1 LGIAAATHLPEYPRM
16 GSLAVLAGQGDAN
29 ICFVDVAS
37 NVEHALL
44 LVSEAAAAMPVVAL
58 STRKDAD
65 LILRCLHRGAGE
77 FLAEPTAQHL
87 RVALDR
93 LGRLRGPVAAPKPST
108 VYAVVP
114 GKPGCGAS
122 TLAVHL
128 AIEFKRAGASR
139 VLLVDTDVLGGTL
152 AFLLKMKPDFHLG
165 DAVRD
170 RQRMDGDLWARLTVP
185 CHGVDVLLAPE
196 NPAAAVE
203 IDRAAAADLVKFW
216 QAQYEAVVLDTAGA
230 QPGAVEF
237 VRLADQILLVATNEL
252 VALHATVG
260 GISGE
265 ERHRPPPSPP
275 GGEPLFPGHRPEARR
290 GASGAQAGALRFAG
304 QRVRDRPA
312 GGAGRQA
319 GGSGH
324 AFRPRPARAGGA
336 ADGQGS
342 AGRQETGMARAIT
355 KEKLA
360 WNLLRQNTL
369 LTQPVSQYRKNAAA
383 GTLNYADTPG
393 FPEEG

>member
-1 LGIAAATHLPEYPRM
+1 MLAPIETPPARQIWKPLVVCPNRDLASRVRGALTELGIAAATHLPEYPRM

-252 VALHATVG
+252 VALHAT
-260 GISGE
+260 
-265 ERHRPPPSPP
+265 
-275 GGEPLFPGHRPEARR
+275 RR
-290 GASGAQAGALRFAG
+290 SVEYL
-304 QRVRDRPA
+304 
-312 GGAGRQA
+312 
-319 GGSGH
+319 
-324 AFRPRPARAGGA
+324 
-336 ADGQGS
+336 
-342 AGRQETGMARAIT
+342 E
-355 KEKLA
+355 
-360 WNLLRQNTL
+360 
-369 LTQPVSQYRKNAAA
+369 KNAIDRRRLRLVVNRYSPATGLKREEVQAA
-383 GTLNYADTPG
+383 LKLEPYALLANEYEIVQQAVLEGRPVGPGTRFDRGLRALAARLTGKEAPADKKPAWLG
-393 FPEEG
+393 LLPRRS